1 MQSYENRTDSQVFRS
16 KNFLHSEIFS
26 LKLYCHIFTPQNFR
40 IKTMAKV
47 QSFADKA
54 KGKKKVEGV
63 TVKVIKSMKTDGGA
77 YKFNEKFVKLADI
90 SKVTD
95 IK

>member
-1 MQSYENRTDSQVFRS
+1 
-16 KNFLHSEIFS
+16 
-26 LKLYCHIFTPQNFR
+26 
-40 IKTMAKV
+40 MAKQ

-54 KGKKKVEGV
+54 KAKKKVEGIS
-63 TVKVIKSMKTDGGA
+63 VKLIKAVKTPKGS
-77 YKFNEKFVKLADI
+77 YKFNERFVKINDI

>member
-1 MQSYENRTDSQVFRS
+1 
-16 KNFLHSEIFS
+16 
-26 LKLYCHIFTPQNFR
+26 
-40 IKTMAKV
+40 MAKQ

-63 TVKVIKSMKTDGGA
+63 TVKLIKSVKTTKGS
-77 YKFNEKFVKLADI
+77 YKFNEKFIRLDDI
-90 SKVTD
+90 GKVTQ

>member
-1 MQSYENRTDSQVFRS
+1 
-16 KNFLHSEIFS
+16 
-26 LKLYCHIFTPQNFR
+26 
-40 IKTMAKV
+40 MAKQ

-63 TVKVIKSMKTDGGA
+63 TVKVIKSVKAEGDA

-90 SKVTD
+90 SKVAD

>member
-1 MQSYENRTDSQVFRS
+1 
-16 KNFLHSEIFS
+16 
-26 LKLYCHIFTPQNFR
+26 
-40 IKTMAKV
+40 MAKQ

-63 TVKVIKSMKTDGGA
+63 TVKLIKSVKTAKGS
-77 YKFNEKFVKLADI
+77 YKFNERFVRLDDI
-90 SKVTD
+90 GKVTQ